1 MQNEHAAA
9 EAVFQPNAEASSES
23 QQIPCTSCAAPLS
36 RVAHLCAACEAPQ
49 AVRPDLNAFDLLQL
63 EVAIGTPTLD
73 NRVRQ
78 QLMSLTRDL
87 HPDRF
92 VLAHQAAH
100 RVVALQRM
108 SAVTKAARDLYTV
121 DDRRAVVLAL
131 QGLRPEPTPE
141 ALQWGERW
149 FEADEDPA
157 ACSVLAGEL
166 EARLT
171 QLQEERVR
179 LESAW
184 DQHREAEVLQTIATQ
199 TGLIQT
205 LRALRLQM
213 QQRGPHGR

>member
-9 EAVFQPNAEASSES
+9 EAVFQPSAETTSES
-23 QQIPCTSCAAPLS
+23 QQFSCTSCAAPVT
-36 RVAHLCAACEAPQ
+36 RVAHLCATCGAPQ

-63 EVAIGTPTLD
+63 AVAIGTPALD
-73 NRVRQ
+73 SRVRQ
-78 QLMSLTRDL
+78 QLMALTRDL

-92 VLAHQAAH
+92 VLAHQAAY

-121 DDRRAVVLAL
+121 DDRRAVVLNL
-131 QGLRPEPTPE
+131 QGLHPEPTPE

-149 FEADEDPA
+149 FEVDEDPA

-171 QLQEERVR
+171 ELQEERAR
-179 LESAW
+179 LEASW
-184 DQHREAEVLQTIATQ
+184 DQQRDSGVLQTICTQ